1 MTQIVELMI
10 TSFED
15 IRESGSYFLFY
26 LLSLGLGLAIAWE
39 RYSSREKQDPWMLEE
54 AKEKIH
60 LWPFLYGLL
69 ILVLVVANPLV
80 IWIFN
85 KITPMEGQYHRIW
98 FLMPVIFLSAYGI
111 VCFLGLL
118 REARQKVALSLG
130 FIILIALAGN
140 FYGYMS
146 DRKNNSEWEDERQVL
161 TYIDESSQ
169 EKEVRLLATEEVLE
183 YAGNHYPKINLL
195 YGKDLYTPHMDL
207 GIMDAYDPELMVLYE
222 AMKAPEEKLELI
234 AQYASL
240 YHCNIIVLPEFQEYP
255 HKQGEYRLV
264 RQLGQYLIYQSNS
277 R

>member
-1 MTQIVELMI
+1 MIQIIELMV

-26 LLSLGLGLAIAWE
+26 LLALGLGLAIAWE
-39 RYSSREKQDPWMLEE
+39 RYSSREKQDHWMLEE

-60 LWPFLYGLL
+60 LWPCLYGLL

-85 KITPMEGQYHRIW
+85 KISPMEGQYHRVW
-98 FLMPVIFLSAYGI
+98 FLMPVIFLSAYGV

-118 REARQKVALSLG
+118 REPRQKVALSLG

-146 DRKNNSEWEDERQVL
+146 ERKNNSEWVYERQVL
-161 TYIDESSQ
+161 DYIVQAQ
-169 EKEVRLLATEEVLE
+169 EGEEIRLLATEAVLE
-183 YAGNHYPKINLL
+183 YAGNHYPQMNLL
-195 YGKDLYTPHMDL
+195 YGKDLYTPYMDL
-207 GIMDAYDPELMVLYE
+207 GIMDTYDSGLMELYE
-222 AMKAPEEKLELI
+222 AMKAPEEKVAQI
-234 AQYASL
+234 AEYAAI
-240 YHCNIIVLPEFQEYP
+240 YDCDIIVLPEFQEFP

-264 RQLGQYLIYQSNS
+264 QQLGQYLIYQSD
-277 R
+277 RQ